1 MTAFSLTRAVAWNL
15 IGMVVPL
22 GVAVFAIPWLIE
34 LAGKE
39 RFGLL
44 TLVWMGVGYFSLFD
58 MGLGRALTQ
67 IVAETGGA
75 SSRVALGATLWTAFG
90 LLVVLGMLG
99 AALVICLAPWMI
111 EGLLNVPP
119 ELREESLWA
128 FYLLG
133 AGLPFVTL
141 TSGLVGLLEGHLRF
155 GSVNGIR
162 LPLGLASFLGPLLTF
177 SFSPS
182 LVWATAALLLARFAA
197 LAAYYRMA
205 RTSCP
210 ELDAPFSFSREEA
223 LRLLRFG
230 GWLTVSNVIGPLMT
244 YLDRFFV
251 GAWFGLAPVA
261 YYVTPYEALSRL
273 LVLPQAAMN
282 VLYPALARIHKETE
296 SHFAVLY
303 TSACRFVFWVMLPI
317 MATIVLLAPEGLQFW
332 LGEEFRQAAT
342 GVVRWLALGW
352 FVNALARPAFT
363 LLQAA
368 GRPDLVAKSH
378 LAELLPYFVAL
389 FGLASAFGIEGV
401 AMAWTLRVVL
411 DTMLLNFLATRMRPE
426 VGLVV
431 RKTSAT
437 VLFFCVAFPAAALLQ
452 PLGQRLMVLGAL
464 LCLSAWGLAPFV
476 RNALQEGF
484 FSWKKTT

>member
-1 MTAFSLTRAVAWNL
+1 
-15 IGMVVPL
+15 MVVPL
-22 GVAVFAIPWLIE
+22 GVAVVAIPWLID

-67 IVAETGGA
+67 IVAESGSADSRA
-75 SSRVALGATLWTAFG
+75 SLGVTLWTAFG
-90 LLVVLGMLG
+90 LLFLLGVLGIAIVVG
-99 AALVICLAPWMI
+99 LAPSMVD
-111 EGLLNVPP
+111 GLLHVPS
-119 ELREESLWA
+119 ELRAEALRS
-128 FYLLG
+128 FCLLG
-133 AGLPFVTL
+133 AGLPIVTL

-155 GSVNGIR
+155 AAVNGVR

-182 LVWATAALLLARFAA
+182 LVWATAALLLARFVA
-197 LAAYYRMA
+197 LVIYYRMA
-205 RTSCP
+205 RIACP
-210 ELDAPFSFSREEA
+210 ELAEPRSFSRQEA

-230 GWLTVSNVIGPLMT
+230 GWLTISNVIGPLMT

-261 YYVTPYEALSRL
+261 YYVTPYETLSRL
-273 LVLPQAAMN
+273 LVLPQAVMN
-282 VLYPALARIHKETE
+282 VLYPALAKIHKEAE
-296 SHFAVLY
+296 SRLTALY
-303 TSACRFVFWVMLPI
+303 AAGCRFVFWVMLPI
-317 MATIVLLAPEGLQFW
+317 MAAIALLAPEGLQFW

-378 LAELLPYFVAL
+378 LAELLPYFAAL

-411 DTMLLNFLATRMRPE
+411 DTLLLNTLAARLRPE
-426 VGLVV
+426 IGQAV
-431 RKTSAT
+431 RKTSTAAI
-437 VLFFCVAFPAAALLQ
+437 LACVAFPAAASLHS
-452 PLGQRLMVLGAL
+452 PVQRLGVLGAL
-464 LCLSAWGLAPFV
+464 LCLSAWRLAPFA
-476 RNALQEGF
+476 RNALQEGLHL
-484 FSWKKTT
+484 WKRST